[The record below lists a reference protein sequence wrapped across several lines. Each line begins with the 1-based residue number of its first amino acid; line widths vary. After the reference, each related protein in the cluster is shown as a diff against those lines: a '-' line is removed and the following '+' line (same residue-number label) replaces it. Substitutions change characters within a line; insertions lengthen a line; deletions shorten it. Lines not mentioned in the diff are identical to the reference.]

1 MKDNTIIQLKNT
13 ILALQTKY
21 LLYNTLYI
29 VWSVQLMYNVK
40 YWLTYF
46 IFNLLF
52 VAETTVDNISDKQ
65 INSLCRPAVEGEN
78 APQTSPIVKKAKKS
92 LRKQTNTSP
101 VLDIGKTQ
109 YLFFKQ
115 AIRSKS

>member
-1 MKDNTIIQLKNT
+1 MKDNTIIQLMNT

-21 LLYNTLYI
+21 LLQYI
-29 VWSVQLMYNVK
+29 VWSVPLMYNVN

-52 VAETTVDNISDKQ
+52 VAETTVDNIHVSDKQ
-65 INSLCRPAVEGEN
+65 IDSLCRPAVEGEN
-78 APQTSPIVKKAKKS
+78 APQISPTIKKAKKS

-101 VLDIGKTQ
+101 VLDIGKKQ
-109 YLFFKQ
+109 YSFFKQ
-115 AIRSKS
+115 AIRSKN